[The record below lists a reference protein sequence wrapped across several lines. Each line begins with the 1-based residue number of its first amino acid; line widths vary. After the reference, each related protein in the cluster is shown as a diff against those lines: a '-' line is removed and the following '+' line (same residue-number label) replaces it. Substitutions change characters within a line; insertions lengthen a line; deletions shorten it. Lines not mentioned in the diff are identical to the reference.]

1 MEEGGEGK
9 QLCVCTKR
17 GGREWGR
24 GLRMKSEK
32 YCTCETCE
40 QQNGT
45 WGRGRGKQETWGKKV
60 ERKQVDNDRFQ

>member
-1 MEEGGEGK
+1 MEWGEG
-9 QLCVCTKR
+9 TI
-17 GGREWGR
+17 G
-24 GLRMKSEK
+24 MKCEK